1 MEKED
6 YIKKNT
12 VIFIGITFIVIILAI
27 IGIAAIFKNHK
38 TGKSTE
44 SMLKH
49 INVTQSDPVKAS
61 ISLDDNTLFDEL
73 PEITKYPLQVDS
85 RGDVVIEVMT
95 SPEKAGQNY
104 EAWLIDV
111 AEQFNKSGNQTKSG
125 KTIGI
130 NVRSVTSGLAADYI
144 ISNKHT
150 PQLFTPSNYLW
161 GEYVNA
167 NGGNVKLYNERLVG
181 NTAGLLI
188 DKNSEYKT
196 FEEIIKA
203 VQDGKI
209 NIGYTNPQTSS
220 TGMNLL
226 LSIMKMGDEN
236 MFSDAGIENF
246 TKFQTNI
253 PFVAYNTMQ
262 MRDSAQKGTLDGM
275 ILEYQTYINEPNV
288 NKLYN
293 FIPFGVRHDN
303 PLYVVNEEYL
313 SDDEL
318 DAIQQFN
325 DYCMSS
331 SCQGIATKY
340 GFNANDDYKSSVEF
354 TGSEVNKALEIY
366 KSNKDNGKDIIAVF
380 VADCSGSMY
389 GDPIIQLKQSLSNGM
404 QYINENN
411 YVGLVSYSDDVTIEV
426 PIAKFD
432 MNQKAYFQ
440 GGINGLSANG
450 STASYDAVIVAMD
463 MIEKFKADKPDAKA
477 MIFLLSDGYQNVGY
491 GINTVTPAI
500 KESQI
505 PIYTISYTADADTD
519 AMRELSEINEA
530 ATINADSE
538 DIVYKIKSLFNSQ
551 M

>member
-1 MEKED
+1 M
-6 YIKKNT
+6 KKSN
-12 VIFIGITFIVIILAI
+12 VAVVLGIVFAVIIVFVLGILAL
-27 IGIAAIFKNHK
+27 FKTSSKGK
-38 TGKSTE
+38 TTE

-49 INVTQSDPVKAS
+49 IKVEEKTPVKAS

-73 PEITKYPLQVDS
+73 PEISKYPLSVTANA
-85 RGDVVIEVMT
+85 DVNIEIMT
-95 SPEKAGQNY
+95 SPEKAGKDY

-111 AEQFNKSGNQTKSG
+111 AENFNREGVTTDDG
-125 KTIGI
+125 RTIGLS
-130 NVRSVTSGLAADYI
+130 VRSVSSGLAADYI

-167 NGGNVKLYNERLVG
+167 NGGSVTVKNDRLVG

-196 FEEIIKA
+196 FEDIIKA

-226 LSIMKMGDEN
+226 LSILKMGDDN
-236 MFSDAGIENF
+236 MFSDAGIESF
-246 TKFQTNI
+246 TKFQQNI

-275 ILEYQTYINEPNV
+275 ILEYQTYTNEPNI
-288 NKLYN
+288 NKMYD
-293 FIPFGVRHDN
+293 FVPFGVRHDN

-313 SDDEL
+313 NDAEL
-318 DAIQQFN
+318 DAIDKIN
-325 DYCMSS
+325 TYLMDDSS
-331 SCQGIATKY
+331 QRIATKY
-340 GFNANDDYKSSVEF
+340 GFNANDDYTTNVSF
-354 TGSEVNKALEIY
+354 TGSEVNKALEMY

-380 VADCSGSMY
+380 VADCSGSMF
-389 GDPIIQLKQSLSNGM
+389 GDPINQLKESLSNGM

-426 PIAKFD
+426 PIEKFD

-440 GGINGLSANG
+440 GGINGLTANG
-450 STASYDAVIVAMD
+450 STASYDAVVVAMD
-463 MIEKFKADKPDAKA
+463 MIEKAKADKPDAKA

-491 GINTVTPAI
+491 GLNTISPALE
-500 KESQI
+500 ESHI
-505 PIYTISYTADADTD
+505 PVYTISYTADADTD
-519 AMRELSEINEA
+519 AMRKLSEINEA

>member
-1 MEKED
+1 M
-6 YIKKNT
+6 KKNAI
-12 VIFIGITFIVIILAI
+12 VFVGIVFVVCILAI
-27 IGIAAIFKNHK
+27 LGIAAMVKGHK
-38 TGKSTE
+38 DGKTTDT
-44 SMLKH
+44 MLKH
-49 INVTQSDPVKAS
+49 IKVTESEPVKAS

-73 PEITKYPLQVDS
+73 PEITKYPLVVDS
-85 RGDVVIEVMT
+85 NADVNLEIMT
-95 SPEKAGQNY
+95 SPEKAGESY
-104 EAWLIDV
+104 ESWLVDV
-111 AEQFNKSGNQTKSG
+111 AMDFNRENNETKNG

-130 NVRSVTSGLAADYI
+130 QVRSVSSGLAADYI
-144 ISNKHT
+144 ISHKHT
-150 PQLFTPSNYLW
+150 PQMFTPSNYLW

-167 NGGNVKLYNERLVG
+167 NGGNVTLFNERLVG

-209 NIGYTNPQTSS
+209 NIGYTNPQASS

-226 LSIMKMGDEN
+226 LSILKMSDDQ
-236 MFSDAGIENF
+236 MFNDAGIEGF
-246 TKFQTNI
+246 SKFQQNI

-275 ILEYQTYINEPNV
+275 ILEYQTYINEPNI

-303 PLYVVNEEYL
+303 PLYVVNQDYL
-313 SDDEL
+313 SEDEL
-318 DAIQQFN
+318 EGIKIFN
-325 DYCMSS
+325 DYCMDSKS
-331 SCQGIATKY
+331 QDIATKK
-340 GFNANDDYKSSVEF
+340 GFNANDDYKTEVAF
-354 TGSEVNKALEIY
+354 TGSEVNKALEVY
-366 KSNKDNGKDIIAVF
+366 KANKDNGKDIIAVF

-389 GDPIIQLKQSLSNGM
+389 GDPIIQLKESLSNGM

-411 YVGLVSYSDDVTIEV
+411 YVGLVSYSDDVNIEV

-440 GGINGLSANG
+440 GGINSLTANG
-450 STASYDAVIVAMD
+450 STASYDAVVVAMD
-463 MIEKFKADKPDAKA
+463 MIEKAKADKPDAKA

-491 GINTVTPAI
+491 NLNTIKPAL
-500 KESQI
+500 KESNI
-505 PIYTISYTADADTD
+505 PVYTISYTSDADTN
-519 AMRELSEINEA
+519 AMRELSEVNEA